1 MNKIEKKKK
10 QAPPPLQYKQQ
21 MTHSIQNSN
30 TRHARS
36 RKPHQDLNSAKA
48 YQYVH

>member
-1 MNKIEKKKK
+1 MNKIKKKKK
-10 QAPPPLQYKQQ
+10 QAPLPLQYKQQ
-21 MTHSIQNSN
+21 MTRSIQNSN